1 MISWIIGNAGTILA
15 ALMLAAVVG
24 LAAASVIRDKRNGK
38 SACGSNCAHCAMA
51 GKCHQAAAAR
61 QQAPKSDRTVKGSDA

>member
-61 QQAPKSDRTVKGSDA
+61 QQALKSARTLKGSNG